1 MNHRFFIDRPVFAAV
16 ISIVIVLAGVVAMRV
31 LPIAQYPEL
40 TPPQVVVS
48 ATYPGASAEVLTQ
61 TVAAPLEEQ
70 INGVENMLYMQSV
83 NSGSGTMQLTVTF
96 ATGTDAD
103 QATINVNNRVQR
115 AVSSLPQEVQRLGV
129 SVKKQSSSI
138 LAVISLNSSNA
149 QYDSVYLANYAL
161 LNVIDELKRTPGIGD
176 ASLFSRENYSMRVWL
191 RPDKLAQYNLTT
203 TDVAT
208 AISEQNAQYSAGRVG
223 DPPTQNKLSFSYA
236 VTTDGRLPD
245 AEAFGNIIL
254 RADENAATLRLKDVA
269 RIELGAQDYSFRAIQ
284 AGKPTVPIGIYLQP
298 GANALNTMAAVEAR
312 LDELATRFPDGVTY
326 EIPYDTTLFVQ
337 ESINEVIKT
346 FIEALVLVV
355 VVVFVFLQNWRA
367 TIIPLIAVP
376 VSILGTFAG
385 MYLLGFSI
393 NMLTLFGLVL
403 AIGIVVDDA
412 IVVLENVERIM
423 TTEKLPPRE
432 AAIKAM
438 GEVTGPVIAIV
449 LVLVSVFVPVA
460 FMGGLAGEM
469 YRQFA
474 ITIAVSVTL
483 SGVVALTL
491 TPALC
496 AILLKAGHHEPWAP
510 FRWFNRAFDSLTSAY
525 TAGVRF
531 FLKRALLALTLFA
544 IMVGAMA
551 HLFNTLPSALVPNE
565 DQGVILAVGI
575 LPPAA
580 ALSRTNEVM
589 STVSDNVMQ
598 NPAVENVLA
607 FSGYDLL
614 AGSQSPSAGAAFI
627 KLKDW
632 SERKA
637 PELDARVLPGAV
649 MGMNAGIQDGM
660 VLAFNPPPIQ
670 GLSTTGGFELYVQ
683 DRTGAGPQALMNA
696 TQQVVAA
703 AAEHP
708 ELANVRTTMSM
719 NVPQYKIDV
728 DREKATALGVPLS
741 SIFSTMQATF
751 GNVYVND
758 FTLYGRNF
766 QVKLQSEANFRE
778 KPEDL
783 SQIFVRS
790 QTSSAMIPLDSLVEV
805 KRVIGP
811 DLLERFN
818 NFPAA
823 KIMGDPAPGYSSGQ
837 ALQAIQKVAATAL
850 PEGYTVA
857 WTGTAYQEIETGG
870 TGMQA
875 LLFGIV
881 MVFLILAAQYERW
894 SLPLAVI
901 LAVPFALFGA
911 LVAIWLRG
919 LSNDVYFQIGLV
931 TLIGLAAKNAILIV
945 EFAVLKRQ
953 EGLSAFDAAIE
964 AARLR
969 FRPIIMTS
977 LAFILGVLPLA
988 ISTGAGSA
996 SRHSIGTG
1004 VIGGMLAA
1012 TFLAIFL
1019 IPLFFKLIG
1028 GRDKKG
1034 VVAPQP
1040 VGGGHEV
1047 GASIQ

>member
-70 INGVENMLYMQSV
+70 INGVENMLYMQSI
-83 NSGSGTMQLTVTF
+83 NSGSGTMRLIVTF

-129 SVKKQSSSI
+129 LVNKQSSSI

-161 LNVIDELKRTPGIGD
+161 LNVIDELKRTPGVGD
-176 ASLFSRENYSMRVWL
+176 SNLFSRENYSMRVWL

-208 AISEQNAQYSAGRVG
+208 AITEQNAQYSAGRVG
-223 DPPTQNKLSFSYA
+223 DPPTQGKLSYSYA

-367 TIIPLIAVP
+367 TLIPLIAVP

-385 MYLLGFSI
+385 MYMLGFSI

-496 AILLKAGHHEPWAP
+496 AILLKPGHHEPWAP
-510 FRWFNRAFDSLTSAY
+510 FRWFNRAFDWLTSAY

-551 HLFNTLPSALVPNE
+551 HLFNTVPSALVPNE

-580 ALSRTNEVM
+580 SLARTSEVM
-589 STVSDNVMQ
+589 STVSDNVMK

-683 DRTGAGPQALMNA
+683 DRTGAGAQALMNA
-696 TQQVVAA
+696 TQQIVTA

-741 SIFSTMQATF
+741 SVFSTMQATF
-751 GNVYVND
+751 GSVYVND

-790 QTSSAMIPLDSLVEV
+790 QTSSAMIPLDSLVTV

-953 EGLSAFDAAIE
+953 EGLSAFDAALE

-1028 GRDKKG
+1028 GRDKRR
-1034 VVAPQP
+1034 VDAPQP
-1040 VGGGHEV
+1040 VGGHEA

>member
-70 INGVENMLYMQSV
+70 INGVENMLYMQSI
-83 NSGSGTMQLTVTF
+83 NSGSGTMRLIVTF

-129 SVKKQSSSI
+129 SVNKQSSSI

-149 QYDSVYLANYAL
+149 QYDSIYLANYAL
-161 LNVIDELKRTPGIGD
+161 LNVIDELKRTPGVGD
-176 ASLFSRENYSMRVWL
+176 ANLFSRENYSMRVWL

-203 TDVAT
+203 TDIAT
-208 AISEQNAQYSAGRVG
+208 AITEQNAQYSAGRVG
-223 DPPTQNKLSFSYA
+223 DPPTQDKLSFSYA

-284 AGKPTVPIGIYLQP
+284 AGKPTVPIAIYLQP

-312 LDELATRFPDGVTY
+312 LDELATRFPEGVAY
-326 EIPYDTTLFVQ
+326 ELPYDTTLFVQ

-367 TIIPLIAVP
+367 TLIPLIAVP

-385 MYLLGFSI
+385 MYMLGFSI

-483 SGVVALTL
+483 SGIVALTL

-496 AILLKAGHHEPWAP
+496 AILLKPGHHEPWAP
-510 FRWFNRAFDSLTSAY
+510 FRWFNRAFDKLTSAY

-551 HLFNTLPSALVPNE
+551 HLFNTLPSSLVPNE

-589 STVSDNVMQ
+589 STVSDNVMK

-607 FSGYDLL
+607 LSGYDLL

-637 PELDARVLPGAV
+637 PELDARALPGTV

-683 DRTGAGPQALMNA
+683 DRTGAGAQALMNA
-696 TQQVVAA
+696 TQKVVAA

-790 QTSSAMIPLDSLVEV
+790 QTSSAMIPLDSLVTV

-875 LLFGIV
+875 ILFGII

-1028 GRDKKG
+1028 GRDRKQ
-1034 VVAPQP
+1034 VAAPQLA
-1040 VGGGHEV
+1040 GGHE
-1047 GASIQ
+1047 AEAKTQ